1 MRELVL
7 CNEDD
12 KQEVLIS
19 YKGLNFM
26 VRNSACGQ
34 YGFERRVGI
43 FIVKDNL
50 ELVKLKSVGVLRLF
64 SGNDIKKQSESTQ
77 CLIVG
82 ETHFEQCL
90 DEAKAYIKKYIDFI
104 SE

>member
-1 MRELVL
+1 MRELAL

-34 YGFERRVGI
+34 YSFERRVSI

-50 ELVKLKSVGVLRLF
+50 EVIKLKSVGILRLF
-64 SGNDIKKQSESTQ
+64 SRDKIAKESEIIQ

-82 ETHFEQCL
+82 ETHFAQCI
-90 DEAKAYIKKYIDFI
+90 DEARAYIKKYVDFI